1 MESHAM
7 SRNAPANTTRI
18 VARYLDKRAAR
29 VAPSVM
35 GGGSVKVGDS
45 DGSYM
50 SVQSLKSL
58 HDHSAALLER
68 VGPQTAL
75 PDWVEAKIDRAAAN
89 LLDVMEYMAHGEGAL
104 PPNTRGY

>member
-1 MESHAM
+1 M
-7 SRNAPANTTRI
+7 SRSTPMTTRL
-18 VARYLDKRAAR
+18 VARYLDKRARA
-29 VAPSVM
+29 AS
-35 GGGSVKVGDS
+35 STKAGDA

-50 SVQSLKSL
+50 SVQNLQSL

-75 PDWVEAKIDRAAAN
+75 PDWVEAKIDRAASN
-89 LLDVMEYMAHGEGAL
+89 LLDVMEYMEHGEGAL

>member
-1 MESHAM
+1 MP
-7 SRNAPANTTRI
+7 RNPSVNTTRI
-18 VARYLDKRAAR
+18 VARYLDKRAR
-29 VAPSVM
+29 VAAST
-35 GGGSVKVGDS
+35 KAGDA

-50 SVQSLKSL
+50 SVQNLQSL

-89 LLDVMEYMAHGEGAL
+89 LLDVIEYMEHGEGAL
-104 PPNTRGY
+104 PSNERGY